1 MWLCCFWCTWILLPC
16 LYLNNNWEILFVI
29 ICCAK
34 KSFYYT
40 TLVLRIILFKGASDI
55 SSLRKSKWINFGSVI
70 TTSLLYLMF
79 TPIVVLTWLNCCKVF
94 WWFYY
99 ANTKDR
105 FCLISFFSLHKLFPA
120 IIWVNNTGSRVNS
133 LCGARILIVFPFF
146 IYFLWPLSRNVG
158 VSSLSSFHL
167 DE

>member
-1 MWLCCFWCTWILLPC
+1 MVHWLCCFWCTWILLPC

-99 ANTKDR
+99 ANTKDIVLVW
-105 FCLISFFSLHKLFPA
+105 FHFLVCINYFQLLFALIILE
-120 IIWVNNTGSRVNS
+120 VE
-133 LCGARILIVFPFF
+133 LIVCVELRFWLFF
-146 IYFLWPLSRNVG
+146 FFFLFIIYDLLFWT
-158 VSSLSSFHL
+158 
-167 DE
+167 